1 MTKEIERDPF
11 FKLVMSNLTGSADYK
26 PDKDWVK
33 AWRVA
38 QRDIEIYGKQAA
50 SAWDSICSKLKKD
63 EINKVTLNVAFATDP
78 YNPDRRLRL
87 EIKGWGGKGDIE
99 FVICVPSKI
108 GGHENVF
115 FMRRIQMKD
124 EVKRL
129 NITEEVRLWIAGK
142 IYEAEEKLFAKVN
155 SSNEETGTA
164 KIVLWKGRFWNV
176 ADGEDINYFCKD
188 TDTEKNK
195 TLADSNTKGFLF
207 DTEFP
212 YGTKNLRIVVFPDY
226 AILCEIA
233 QKSEQ
238 ILYDDGDYKPATM
251 SFEDLK
257 LLEQL
262 YRDGRSGLPDF
273 VFDGIRESMNVA
285 EEQLT
290 AEGGLVD
297 VAESKILSQ
306 DKIRD
311 VDKLEE
317 WIENTKSECVASWKL
332 DGCAVRLH
340 YKGGN
345 LVSAETKGKARDVT
359 DLMRLVLPH
368 NLVKINCW
376 PAFLTKEKWILTDW
390 WVTGELVTNF
400 GHRQDSAGF
409 LLRKDAQDKETADIA
424 ERLKFV
430 VYDSNI
436 YEAEKGGR
444 KFTYAGVLGHIGKL
458 GFETVECRTISH
470 AEEIVN
476 GRFERS
482 CPAPGGIDTD
492 GVVIR
497 INTIDRYLK
506 AGATSHHP
514 KGSIAFKFEDEWKG
528 VNVGGFEVRL
538 GDNNVYK
545 VICKL
550 ERDVRFGEKKIS
562 TACTQ
567 FKNTEI
573 KQNWNY
579 TASKYDWEVRIGD
592 KWVALRDIR
601 RVEVCLR
608 GKVIPQFRI
617 REELL

>member
-1 MTKEIERDPF
+1 MAKEIERDPF
-11 FKLVMSNLTGSADYK
+11 FKLVMSNLTDSPDYK
-26 PDKDWVK
+26 PNKDWTK
-33 AWRVA
+33 AWGVA

-50 SAWDSICSKLKKD
+50 AAWDSICDKLKRG
-63 EINKVTLNVAFATDP
+63 EINKVTLNVSLATEP
-78 YNPDRRLRL
+78 YSSARLVKF

-99 FVICVPSKI
+99 FVVCVPNAI
-108 GGHENVF
+108 GRCGNPF
-115 FMRRIQMKD
+115 FMSRIQMKE
-124 EVKRL
+124 EVTRL
-129 NITEEVRLWIAGK
+129 NITDEVRFWIAGR
-142 IYEAEEKLFAKVN
+142 IFEAEDRLFAKVN
-155 SSNEETGTA
+155 SSNKGTENA

-176 ADGEDINYFCKD
+176 ADGDDINYFCKD
-188 TDTEKNK
+188 TDTDKNEM
-195 TLADSNTKGFLF
+195 LRDSNTRGFLF

-212 YGTKNLRIVVFPDY
+212 YNTKEFRITILPNF
-226 AILCEIA
+226 AILSRIWERD
-233 QKSEQ
+233 Q
-238 ILYDDGDYKPATM
+238 ILYDDGDYKPTPM
-251 SFEDLK
+251 SFGDLE
-257 LLEQL
+257 LLEEL
-262 YRDGRSGLPDF
+262 YRNGKSGLPDF
-273 VFDGIRESMNVA
+273 VFDEIRESMNVA
-285 EEQLT
+285 EEQLS
-290 AEGGLVD
+290 D

-345 LVSAETKGKARDVT
+345 FISAETKGKARDVT
-359 DLMRLVLPH
+359 ELMKLVLPY
-368 NLVKINCW
+368 NLTKINSI
-376 PAFLTKEKWILTDW
+376 PRIIPKEKWVLADW

-409 LLRKDAQDKETADIA
+409 LLRKDTQDPETKDIA

-436 YEAEKGGR
+436 YEVALSDQL
-444 KFTYAGVLGHIGKL
+444 TYTNVLDTVRRL
-458 GFETVECRTISH
+458 GFETVDCKTISH
-470 AEEIVN
+470 AEEIIN
-476 GRFERS
+476 DRFERA
-482 CPAPGGIDTD
+482 CPAPTGIDID

-497 INTIDRYLK
+497 INTIQRYLK
-506 AGATSHHP
+506 EGATSHHP
-514 KGSIAFKFEDEWKG
+514 KGSIAFKFEDEWKS

-550 ERDVRFGEKKIS
+550 ERDVRFGEKKVS

-567 FKNTEI
+567 FKSGEI
-573 KQNWNY
+573 KQNWD
-579 TASKYDWEVRIGD
+579 YDRALYCYAVWIKD
-592 KWVALRDIR
+592 KWVNLVDIK

>member
-1 MTKEIERDPF
+1 MAKEIKRDPF
-11 FKLVMSNLTGSADYK
+11 FKLVMSNLTDNPDYK
-26 PDKDWVK
+26 PDKGWAK
-33 AWRVA
+33 AWGIA

-50 SAWDSICSKLKKD
+50 AAWDSICDKLKKA
-63 EINKVTLNVAFATDP
+63 EINKVTLNVSLATEP
-78 YNPDRRLRL
+78 YSLARFVKF

-99 FVICVPSKI
+99 FVICVPNTI
-108 GGHENVF
+108 GRCENPF
-115 FMRRIQMKD
+115 FMKRIQMED
-124 EVKRL
+124 EVTKL
-129 NITEEVRLWIAGK
+129 NITDEVRFWIAGK
-142 IYEAEEKLFAKVN
+142 IFEAEDRLFAKVN
-155 SSNEETGTA
+155 SSNKGTENA

-176 ADGEDINYFCKD
+176 ADGNDINYFCKD
-188 TDTEKNK
+188 TDTDKNEM
-195 TLADSNTKGFLF
+195 LRDSNTKGFMF

-212 YGTKNLRIVVFPDY
+212 YNTKEFRITILPNF
-226 AILCEIA
+226 AILSRIWERD
-233 QKSEQ
+233 Q
-238 ILYDDGDYKPATM
+238 ILYDDGDYKPTQM
-251 SFEDLK
+251 SFGDLE
-257 LLEQL
+257 LLEEL
-262 YRDGRSGLPDF
+262 YRNGKSGLPDF
-273 VFDGIRESMNVA
+273 VFDEIRESMNVP
-285 EEQLT
+285 EEQLS
-290 AEGGLVD
+290 D

-332 DGCAVRLH
+332 DGCAIRLH

-345 LVSAETKGKARDVT
+345 FISAETKGKARDVT
-359 DLMRLVLPH
+359 ELMKLVLPY
-368 NLVKINCW
+368 NLTKINSV
-376 PAFLTKEKWILTDW
+376 PRIVPKEKWVLTDW

-409 LLRKDAQDKETADIA
+409 LLRKDAQDNETKDIA

-430 VYDSNI
+430 VYDSNL
-436 YEAEKGGR
+436 YEVALSEQL
-444 KFTYAGVLGHIGKL
+444 TYTKVLDTVRRL
-458 GFETVECRTISH
+458 GFETVECKTISH
-470 AEEIVN
+470 AEEIIN
-476 GRFERS
+476 GRFERA
-482 CPAPGGIDTD
+482 CPAPTGIDID

-497 INTIDRYLK
+497 INTIQRYLK

-528 VNVGGFEVRL
+528 VNVGGFEVRF

-550 ERDVRFGEKKIS
+550 ERDVRFGEKKVS

-567 FKNTEI
+567 FKSAEI
-573 KQNWNY
+573 QQNWRY
-579 TASKYDWEVRIGD
+579 EGYRYRWEVKIGD
-592 KWVALRDIR
+592 KWIMLDDIK

>member
-1 MTKEIERDPF
+1 MAKKIEIDPF
-11 FKLVMSNLTGSADYK
+11 FKLVMSNLTGTPDYK

-33 AWRVA
+33 AWQVA
-38 QRDIEIYGKQAA
+38 ASDIEIYGKQAA
-50 SAWDSICSKLKKD
+50 SAWGSICGKLKRD
-63 EINKVTLNVAFATDP
+63 EINKVTLNVVFVTDR

-115 FMRRIQMKD
+115 FMRRIQMKE
-124 EVKRL
+124 EVTRL
-129 NITEEVRLWIAGK
+129 NITEEVRLWIEGR

-155 SSNEETGTA
+155 STDEGTRTA
-164 KIVLWKGRFWNV
+164 KIVLWKKRFWNV

-188 TDTEKNK
+188 TDTDTNK
-195 TLADSNTKGFLF
+195 MLLDSCEKGFMF
-207 DTEFP
+207 DTELP
-212 YGTKNLRIVVFPDY
+212 YDTKELRIVIFPDS
-226 AILCEIA
+226 AVLLELR
-233 QKSEQ
+233 KSEQ
-238 ILYDDGDYKPATM
+238 ILYDEGDYKPASM
-251 SFEDLK
+251 SFENLE
-257 LLEQL
+257 LLEKL
-262 YRDGRSGLPDF
+262 YRDGKSGLPDF
-273 VFDGIRESMNVA
+273 VFDEIRESMNVA
-285 EEQLT
+285 EEQLS
-290 AEGGLVD
+290 D

-311 VDKLEE
+311 VGKLEE

-359 DLMRLVLPH
+359 DLMKLVLPY
-368 NLVKINCW
+368 NLVKISRV
-376 PAFLTKEKWILTDW
+376 PAFLPKEKWALTDW

-409 LLRKDAQDKETADIA
+409 LLRKDTQSPETMDIA
-424 ERLKFV
+424 ERLRFV

-436 YEAEKGGR
+436 YEADKGGR

-458 GFETVECRTISH
+458 GFETVECRTINH

-476 GRFERS
+476 GRFERA

-497 INTIDRYLK
+497 INTMERYLK

-514 KGSIAFKFEDEWKG
+514 KGSIAFKFEDEWKS
-528 VNVGGFEVRL
+528 VNAGGFEVRL

-550 ERDVRFGEKKIS
+550 ERDVRFGEKKVS

-579 TASKYDWEVRIGD
+579 TAFKYDWEVRIGD